1 MHLVYCKRMLIMHYS
16 KRGCYYANTNRDK
29 ATNLYLSGKYITK
42 IQLHLVLIWTSLIK
56 LYYFY
61 NFILLFS
68 NAHWNLVLN
77 LASEEDVF
85 EIGAIKRIFSN
96 EKKIRMNNVFFLL
109 EKKTSYVIF
118 VD

>member
-16 KRGCYYANTNRDK
+16 KQGCYYANTNRDK

-61 NFILLFS
+61 NFILFFS

-109 EKKTSYVIF
+109 EKKTSCVIF